1 LVYEEGLRGF
11 VQLLHLELGVIW
23 PGVELDA
30 FELAADFGS
39 LVQERTHSGLK
50 GDGSEIA
57 DAQARTESELR
68 CFKKASESKIH

>member
-1 LVYEEGLRGF
+1 M
-11 VQLLHLELGVIW
+11 GVIW

-39 LVQERTHSGLK
+39 LVQERMHDGLK

-57 DAQARTESELR
+57 DPQLRTEFEL
-68 CFKKASESKIH
+68 